1 MLTRNPSAAR
11 AKLTYP
17 GLEFYGTNEWARGVE
32 GATGV
37 VNLAG
42 EPIAT
47 RWGAACCSGGGWQ
60 LAWTQAAG
68 IGVGLRGRGRHRGG
82 RPCGC

>member
-1 MLTRNPSAAR
+1 MLTRNPSSAR
-11 AKLTYP
+11 SKLTYP
-17 GLEFYGTNEWARGVE
+17 GLEFFGPNDWARGVE

-47 RWGAACCSGGGWQ
+47 RWGSGVVQ
-60 LAWTQAAG
+60 
-68 IGVGLRGRGRHRGG
+68 GRWG
-82 RPCGC
+82 